1 MIIERLDAASA
12 TIIDRIAAK
21 ITVEEIEGK
30 KPNPRKVIIIK
41 GEHRNIIAI
50 DIKNKSI
57 IRPLD
62 N

>member
-1 MIIERLDAASA
+1 MIIERVDAASA

-21 ITVEEIEGK
+21 ITVEEVDGK

-41 GEHRNIIAI
+41 GKKRNSMAT

-57 IRPLD
+57 ARPLD
-62 N
+62 D

>member
-1 MIIERLDAASA
+1 MSA

-21 ITVEEIEGK
+21 ITVEGIEDK

-41 GEHRNIIAI
+41 GKKRNSMAT

-57 IRPLD
+57 ARPLD
-62 N
+62 D